1 MQTAYIANPV
11 RVMAARIVEVD
22 GALLTMEGGGMF
34 RADAGMTARYTPVPG
49 DYLVTQEDGY
59 VYVNPKDVFERKYRA
74 DAEAPA
80 PELAP
85 HQQRV
90 VDEKDE
96 LDKKLAA
103 LGAFLGTNPIFGGL
117 PEPERMR
124 LYAQHRAMTTY
135 SSILGERIAAF

>member
-59 VYVNPKDVFERKYRA
+59 VYVNPKDVFERKYRPDTGE
-74 DAEAPA
+74 DAAPA
-80 PELAP
+80 KQESEPRIAEVLGVGYALAT
-85 HQQRV
+85 
-90 VDEKDE
+90 D
-96 LDKKLAA
+96 
-103 LGAFLGTNPIFGGL
+103 G
-117 PEPERMR
+117 R
-124 LYAQHRAMTTY
+124 LYRLNGGTMSLVRVTN
-135 SSILGERIAAF
+135 EAA